1 MRLVLDV
8 DAKMSKFTEH
18 CFFLFSCQV
27 LPGMILVIKQKQKQ
41 KHQQKQQHKTERIF
55 F

>member
-27 LPGMILVIKQKQKQ
+27 LPRMILVIKQKQ
-41 KHQQKQQHKTERIF
+41 KHQQKQQQHKTERIYF
-55 F
+55 